1 MHYIDA
7 SAFVKLIVEEKE
19 TQALLKSLPPSLIS
33 GEILTVEVMRTTVH
47 SDAETLAF
55 ARKLLAGINFMP
67 ISSEVISIASL
78 FGAHIKSKT
87 LDAIHLAA
95 ALSIGSTIDGI
106 ITYDKTMIADAK
118 LLGIPVLSP
127 A

>member
-19 TQALLKSLPPSLIS
+19 TQALLKFLPPSLIS

-47 SDAETLAF
+47 SDAETIAF

-78 FGAHIKSKT
+78 FGAHLKSKT

-95 ALSIGSTIDGI
+95 ALSIGSAIDGI

-127 A
+127 T

>member
-47 SDAETLAF
+47 SDAETIAF
-55 ARKLLAGINFMP
+55 ARKLLARINFMP

-127 A
+127 T

>member
-47 SDAETLAF
+47 SDAETIAF

-127 A
+127 T

>member
-19 TQALLKSLPPSLIS
+19 SAALIKALPDQLICS
-33 GEILTVEVMRTTVH
+33 EILTVEVMRTVVNTNV
-47 SDAETLAF
+47 EVIAF
-55 ARKLLAGINFMP
+55 ARQQLNRISHFP
-67 ISSEVISIASL
+67 ITSEVTALASL
-78 FGAHIKSKT
+78 FGREIKSKT
-87 LDAIHLAA
+87 LDSLHLASVLA
-95 ALSIGSTIDGI
+95 MGSVIDAL

-127 A
+127 T

>member
-47 SDAETLAF
+47 SDAETIAF

-87 LDAIHLAA
+87 LYAIHLAA

>member
-19 TQALLKSLPPSLIS
+19 TQALLKSLPSSLIS

-47 SDAETLAF
+47 SDAETIAF

-87 LDAIHLAA
+87 PDAIHLAA
-95 ALSIGSTIDGI
+95 ALSIGSAIDGI
-106 ITYDKTMIADAK
+106 VTYDTTMIADAK

-127 A
+127 V

>member
-19 TQALLKSLPPSLIS
+19 TQALLKSLPSSLIS

-47 SDAETLAF
+47 SDAETIAF

-95 ALSIGSTIDGI
+95 ALSIGNAIDGI
-106 ITYDKTMIADAK
+106 ITYDTTMIADAK

-127 A
+127 V

>member
-47 SDAETLAF
+47 SDAETIAF

>member
-19 TQALLKSLPPSLIS
+19 TQALLKSLPSSLIS

-47 SDAETLAF
+47 SDAETIAF

>member
-47 SDAETLAF
+47 SDAETIAF

-95 ALSIGSTIDGI
+95 ALSIGSAIDGI
-106 ITYDKTMIADAK
+106 ITYDKMMIADAK

>member
-47 SDAETLAF
+47 SDAETIAF

-95 ALSIGSTIDGI
+95 ALSIGSAIDGI

>member
-47 SDAETLAF
+47 SDAETIAF

-78 FGAHIKSKT
+78 FGAHIKSKA

>member
-47 SDAETLAF
+47 SDAETIAF
-55 ARKLLAGINFMP
+55 ARKLLAGINFLP
-67 ISSEVISIASL
+67 ISGEVSSIGSL

-127 A
+127 V

>member
-7 SAFVKLIVEEKE
+7 SSFVKLIVEEKE

-47 SDAETLAF
+47 SDAETIAF

-67 ISSEVISIASL
+67 ITSEVISIASL

>member
-47 SDAETLAF
+47 SDAETIAF

-106 ITYDKTMIADAK
+106 ITYDKTMIANAK